1 MVTDSAQKID
11 SNVNRSF
18 ITIARQLE
26 TVLKRCQILESSVQ
40 ELQPLKSEVE
50 GKLNAEAL
58 NMLAT
63 KSELSLFNSK
73 LAGKVD
79 MAIVRDHENR
89 LMDISSVI

>member
-1 MVTDSAQKID
+1 MVTDSGQKID

-50 GKLNAEAL
+50 GKLNAGAL

-63 KSELSLFNSK
+63 KGELTLFNSK

-79 MAIVRDHENR
+79 
-89 LMDISSVI
+89 